1 MSRKT
6 SIAAAAALASIA
18 AFATDATFKNPDER
32 QTYWLTLGNWVDT
45 HTGEALAALPT
56 NATDNVTFSTPGK
69 NAYAQKIG
77 IGTGQNTSLHSDFT
91 VNSVTGDIRH
101 VICNTF
107 TWQEG
112 TPTKYPT
119 LTVLNPNG
127 FLGWWFTGD
136 AHANFCFPASASFT
150 PEITAISANAR
161 PEVSVPDA
169 GTSARLGAIYNGGAM
184 TKLGGGELVVDGAGG
199 ANTRIYVAEG
209 GVTLSGHGPD
219 GTLESLLDGAAM
231 HFDASD
237 GSTLLKNYSQ
247 ADGRTYV
254 TNWLDV
260 RKNGIVANKP
270 NVIYSNAGRTVLMNS
285 PFIAA
290 GAADSGL
297 DMIDFGSATTDAE
310 SVAAFGPTN
319 CLMGFEQLTNV
330 REVFYAAKY
339 HARPGFNPVLGD
351 NAIATLQPSDTLLGG
366 SANFGARTGAVFANG
381 TKVVANEFWP
391 ESGHGLT
398 NLWVMSFGS
407 PSNMVFSRIASDQ
420 DIVGRVGGL
429 MVGEILLYTNALSN
443 AERIK
448 INSYLYGKWKT
459 GNAIDVDAGQVFMQ
473 GDSATVGV
481 ADGGTARVL
490 DLVAPN
496 SKIVKT
502 GGGTLEIDALYSA
515 DAKLDV
521 RAGAVKIVSALA
533 APSTTAPAANPAVWL
548 DASDDTSYETTK
560 IDGYPTPFVTSWT
573 DRRGGPGAVTAA
585 GSTLDAPRKPTIAAG
600 ASTTGLDVMDLKTT
614 GHSFFKFP
622 WFGDTTPRFRAGFAV
637 VRLLSSDRTWVPV
650 FGSKN
655 MTFYRDGSIGGTH
668 CRFVADTYSH
678 PVLGAAAWTLDGV
691 PQDPEVYNATLKE
704 TSNFHVIAFSAREK
718 VLVDGIAVMR
728 NNDNSSGS
736 MQVGEFILYD
746 RELSEKERRD
756 TEAYLMAKWNGA
768 AHPCTAAS
776 SPTMEFDPSVDQVID
791 TDGSAA
797 ITSISGGTGALVKRG
812 TGAATIATPVT
823 NEVSSISVEGGSLTI
838 SAGNPG
844 VDWNT
849 ASFHFDAKDDA
860 SITKVIDGNGKTTVT
875 EWRDVRVASGGSTL
889 VATPVIKK
897 MYASADFNCTNPAYK
912 AEVEMRTGV
921 TGPMLDFGPV
931 YSQSEGANMLMNEAF
946 DNILEAHVIYKQ
958 RSNHGSYFTYGRA
971 GNILDYYRASA
982 NPPTILGSSA
992 ASSVKN
998 GYIAID
1004 KEEIAWNANTPD
1016 TTKPHLYS
1024 FAPTAGTHI
1033 DSIAYDRA
1041 STIGGVMI
1049 GEQIGFSYR
1058 HTEAQREFVQNYLMW
1073 KWFEEGAK
1081 PVWTNAAYSAVS
1093 AAAGTTLS
1101 FADSPDI
1108 AVESLGGA
1116 GDISARR
1123 IFGVSSLTVPAGSV
1137 ANGDHL
1143 VVSGELA
1150 FSDAV
1155 TVTIAGSC
1163 GVLAPGDYPLVEAD
1177 SLENA
1182 DPSGWTCNLDS
1193 LSSRRRY
1200 TIVRVG
1206 NTIVLRVTSLG
1217 AVLIVR

>member
-6 SIAAAAALASIA
+6 SIAAIAAFITVA
-18 AFATDATFKNPDER
+18 AFATDATFNNPDTR
-32 QTYWLTLGNWVDT
+32 QPYWLTLGNWVDT

-56 NATDNVTFSTPGK
+56 NATDNVTFSTPGSLV
-69 NAYAQKIG
+69 YAQRIG
-77 IGTGQNTSLHSDFT
+77 IGSGQATSEHFNFT
-91 VNSVTGDIRH
+91 VNSVTGGIRH
-101 VICNTF
+101 VICNMF
-107 TWQEG
+107 TWYEG
-112 TPTKYPT
+112 TNTKHPT

-127 FLGWWFTGD
+127 FLGWWFSGD

-169 GTSARLGAIYNGGAM
+169 GTSAHLGALYNGGAM
-184 TKLGGGELVVDGAGG
+184 TKLGGGELVLDGAGG

-219 GTLESLLDGAAM
+219 GTLEALLDGAAM

-254 TNWLDV
+254 TNWMDV

-270 NVIYSNAGRTVLMNS
+270 NVIYSNAGRTILMNS

-310 SVAAFGPTN
+310 SGAAFGPTN

-351 NAIATLQPSDTLLGG
+351 NAAATLQPASTLLGG
-366 SANFGARTGAVFANG
+366 SANIGARTGAIFANG

-443 AERIK
+443 AERIR

-473 GDSATVGV
+473 GAAATVGV
-481 ADGGTARVL
+481 AEGDTARVM

-496 SKIVKT
+496 SKVVKT
-502 GGGTLEIDALYSA
+502 GGGTLEIDALYPA

-521 RAGAVKIVSALA
+521 RAGAVKIASVLA

-548 DASDDTSYETTK
+548 DASDGTSYTTTE
-560 IDGYPTPFVTSWT
+560 IEGYDTPFVTSWT
-573 DRRGGPGAVTAA
+573 DKRGGPGAVTAA

-600 ASTTGLDVMDLKTT
+600 ASPTGLDVMDLKTT
-614 GHSFFKFP
+614 GHSFFKFS
-622 WFGDTTPRFRAGFAV
+622 WFNDKTPRFRAGFAV
-637 VRLLSSDRTWVPV
+637 VRQLSGDRTYVPV
-650 FGSKN
+650 FGSKD
-655 MTFYRDGSIGGTH
+655 MTFMREGSVGGSH
-668 CRFVADTYSH
+668 GRFVSEGYSH

-718 VLVDGIAVMR
+718 VLVDGIAVAR
-728 NNDNSSGS
+728 NNNEYSGG

-768 AHPCTAAS
+768 THPCTATP
-776 SPTMEFDPSVDQVID
+776 SPAMDFDPSVDQVID

-797 ITSISGGTGALVKRG
+797 IASVSGGTGALVKRG

-823 NEVSSISVEGGSLTI
+823 NEVSSISVENGDLTI
-838 SAGNPG
+838 SAGNPAI
-844 VDWNT
+844 DDD
-849 ASFHFDAKDDA
+849 ALLFHFDAMDEESLVYAD
-860 SITKVIDGNGKTTVT
+860 DGNGGTYLA
-875 EWRDVRVASGGSTL
+875 EWLDVRRNGIKAITAVPGGD
-889 VATPVIKK
+889 
-897 MYASADFNCTNPAYK
+897 YASQFVKKTPTVS
-912 AEVEMRTGV
+912 ELTVRTGV
-921 TGPMLDFGPV
+921 TRPLLNFGGV
-931 YSQSEGANMLMNEAF
+931 
-946 DNILEAHVIYKQ
+946 
-958 RSNHGSYFTYGRA
+958 A
-971 GNILDYYRASA
+971 G
-982 NPPTILGSSA
+982 GSSA
-992 ASSVKN
+992 AMYMNQSFSNVREGHTIHKDIGKNSMFFSWSQLNPTSGGVSYNDYFRNSTGTFYGDSACAALKSADAHWAANGERSSDPRNELIPTDASLISIVAT
-998 GYIAID
+998 G
-1004 KEEIAWNANTPD
+1004 NTHVN
-1016 TTKPHLYS
+1016 T
-1024 FAPTAGTHI
+1024 I
-1033 DSIAYDRA
+1033 QYDRTVA
-1041 STIGGVMI
+1041 GGAYV
-1049 GEQIGFSYR
+1049 GEQMAFSR
-1058 HTEAQREFVQNYLMW
+1058 PLSEVQRKYLQDYMMW

-1093 AAAGTTLS
+1093 AAAGTTLA

-1116 GDISARR
+1116 GDISAGR
-1123 IFGVSSLTVPAGSV
+1123 IFGVSSLTVPAESV
-1137 ANGDHL
+1137 ANGEHL

-1150 FSDAV
+1150 FADSVAV
-1155 TVTIAGSC
+1155 TIVGSC

-1182 DPSGWTCNLDS
+1182 ELAGWTYNLDS

-1200 TIVRVG
+1200 AIVRVG

-1217 AVLIVR
+1217 AVMIIR